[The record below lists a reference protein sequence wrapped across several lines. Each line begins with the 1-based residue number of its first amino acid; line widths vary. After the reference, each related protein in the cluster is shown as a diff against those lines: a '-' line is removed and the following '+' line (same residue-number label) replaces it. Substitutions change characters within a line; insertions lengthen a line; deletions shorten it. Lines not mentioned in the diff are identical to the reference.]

1 MNCRLMKMK
10 KSNSSKLTDFRN
22 FLYLV
27 WKHLNLPEPTPI
39 QYDIAEYLQHGP
51 RREVIEAFRGV
62 GKSYITSAFVVHQ
75 LLLDPECKVL
85 VVSASKNRSDDFSTF
100 TQRLIN
106 DMPVLHHLKP
116 REEQRASKISFDV
129 GPAGPSHS
137 PSVKSVGITGQLSGS
152 RADIIVADD
161 IEIPNNSA
169 TQMMREK
176 LAEAVKEFDAVLKP
190 DGRIIYL
197 GTPQTEM
204 SLYEE
209 LPNRGYDARIWPA
222 RYPSEAVRSR
232 YSGRLAPLVSDLLDR
247 DEEALTGLPT
257 DPKRFTD
264 EDLTERELSYGRSGF
279 SLQFML
285 DTSLSDADR
294 YPLKLSDLIVMPL
307 DNDKAPE
314 KVMWGRVPQNEI
326 KELPNLGLAGDKYYS
341 PQDTVGSYLDYTGS
355 VMAIDPSGRG
365 ADETAYAVVKMLNGQ
380 LFITDAGGVKGGY
393 AKETL
398 QALAVI
404 AKNNKVNEIIVES
417 NFGDG
422 MFTELFKPVIHKVY
436 EVTIN
441 EVRHSKQK
449 ELRIIDTLEPV
460 MNQHRLVI
468 DPKVIERDWQSVQNY
483 STEKAPKYTLAY
495 QMTRITKERGALA
508 HDDRLDALSMAV
520 AYWVEQ
526 MASDVDKAI
535 VDRKEELLME
545 TLERFSTNTLLK
557 PERGEV
563 GNQWFTL

>member
-1 MNCRLMKMK
+1 MMKMK

-27 WKHLNLPEPTPI
+27 WKHLNLPEPTPV

-75 LLLDPECKVL
+75 LLLNPEIKVL
-85 VVSASKNRSDDFSTF
+85 VVSASKNRADDFSTF

-209 LPNRGYDARIWPA
+209 LPNRGYEARIWPA
-222 RYPSEAVRSR
+222 RYPSDAVRSR
-232 YSGRLAPLVSDLLDR
+232 YSGRLAPMVGDLLDR
-247 DEEALTGLPT
+247 DVEGLTGTPT

-264 EDLTERELSYGRSGF
+264 DDLLERELSYGRSGF

-294 YPLKLSDLIVMPL
+294 YPLKLSDLIVMPM

-314 KVMWGRVPQNEI
+314 KVMWGRNPANEL
-326 KELPNLGLAGDKYYS
+326 KDLPNLGLAGDKYYG
-341 PQDTVGSYLDYTGS
+341 PQDTVGAYIDYTGS

-393 AKETL
+393 SNETL

-404 AKNNKVNEIIVES
+404 AKKNKINEVIVES

-422 MFTELFKPVIHKVY
+422 MFTELFKPVLHKVY
-436 EVTIN
+436 DVTVN

-460 MNQHRLVI
+460 MNQHRLAI

-483 STEKAPKYTLAY
+483 SQEKAPKYTLAY
-495 QMTRITKERGALA
+495 QMTRITKDRGALA

-520 AYWVEQ
+520 SYWVEQ
-526 MASDVDKAI
+526 MASDADKAI
-535 VDRKEELLME
+535 YDRKEELLME
-545 TLERFSTNTLLK
+545 TLEKFSTNTLLK
-557 PERGEV
+557 PDRGEV
-563 GNQWFTL
+563 NNTWFTI

>member
-1 MNCRLMKMK
+1 LTKTK

-22 FLYLV
+22 FLYMV
-27 WKHLNLPEPTPI
+27 WKHLNLPQPTPI
-39 QYDIAEYLQHGP
+39 QYDIAEYLQNGP

-75 LLLDPECKVL
+75 LLLDPEIKVL

-106 DMPVLHHLKP
+106 DMPVLQHLRP
-116 REEQRASKISFDV
+116 RDEQRNSKISFDV

-209 LPNRGYDARIWPA
+209 LPSRGYDARIWPA

-232 YSGRLAPLVSDLLDR
+232 YSGRLAPLVTDLLDR
-247 DEEALTGLPT
+247 DTEGLTGLPT

-264 EDLTERELSYGRSGF
+264 DDLLERELSYGRSGF

-285 DTSLSDADR
+285 DTSLSDGDR

-314 KVMWGRVPQNEI
+314 KIIWGRNPQYEI
-326 KELPNLGLAGDKYYS
+326 KELPNLGLAGDKYYGPS
-341 PQDTVGSYLDYTGS
+341 DTVGSYLDYTGS
-355 VMAIDPSGRG
+355 VMAVDPSGRG
-365 ADETAYAVVKMLNGQ
+365 ADETAYAVVKMLSGQ
-380 LFITDAGGVKGGY
+380 LFVTDAGGVKGGY
-393 AKETL
+393 SNEAL
-398 QALAVI
+398 QALAVV
-404 AKNNKVNEIIVES
+404 AKRNKVNEIIVES

-422 MFTELFKPVIHKVY
+422 MFTELFKPVLYKVHD
-436 EVTIN
+436 VTVG

-449 ELRIIDTLEPV
+449 EHRIIDTLEPV
-460 MNQHRLVI
+460 MNQHRLVF
-468 DPKVIERDWQSVQNY
+468 DPKVIERDWQSVQGY
-483 STEKAPKYTLAY
+483 SQEKAPKYTLAY
-495 QMTRITKERGALA
+495 QMTRITNLRGALA

-520 AYWVEQ
+520 SYWTEQ
-526 MASDVDKAI
+526 MAASADKAMH
-535 VDRKEELLME
+535 DRKEELLME
-545 TLERFSTNTLLK
+545 TLERFSTGSLLK
-557 PERGEV
+557 KQQAPEAS
-563 GNQWFTL
+563 QWFVVH

>member
-1 MNCRLMKMK
+1 MTKMK

-27 WKHLNLPEPTPI
+27 WKHLNLPEPTPV

-75 LLLDPECKVL
+75 LLLNPEIKVL
-85 VVSASKNRSDDFSTF
+85 VVSASKNRADDFSTF

-169 TQMMREK
+169 TQMMRDK

-209 LPNRGYDARIWPA
+209 LPNRGYEARIWPA

-232 YSGRLAPLVSDLLDR
+232 YSGRLAPMVADLLDR
-247 DEEALTGLPT
+247 DTEALTGTPT
-257 DPKRFTD
+257 DPRRFTD
-264 EDLTERELSYGRSGF
+264 EDLLERELSYGRSGF

-307 DNDKAPE
+307 DSQKAPE
-314 KVMWGRVPQNEI
+314 KIIWGRNPQNEI
-326 KELPNLGLAGDKYYS
+326 KELPNLGLAGDKYYTQ
-341 PQDTVGSYLDYTGS
+341 QDTVGSYLDYTGS
-355 VMAIDPSGRG
+355 VMSIDPSGRG
-365 ADETAYAVVKMLNGQ
+365 ADETAYAVIKMLNGQ
-380 LFITDAGGVKGGY
+380 LFVTDAGGVKGGY
-393 AKETL
+393 SNETL

-404 AKNNKVNEIIVES
+404 AKKNSVNEVIVES

-422 MFTELFKPVIHKVY
+422 MFTELFKPVLHKVY
-436 EVTIN
+436 DVTIN

-526 MASDVDKAI
+526 MASDADKAI
-535 VDRKEELLME
+535 YDRKEELLME
-545 TLERFSTNTLLK
+545 TLEKFSTNTLLK

-563 GNQWFTL
+563 GNTWFVI

>member
-1 MNCRLMKMK
+1 MMKMK

-27 WKHLNLPEPTPI
+27 WKHLNLPEPTPV

-75 LLLDPECKVL
+75 LLLNPEIKVL
-85 VVSASKNRSDDFSTF
+85 VVSASKNRADDFSTF

-209 LPNRGYDARIWPA
+209 LPNRGYEARIWPA
-222 RYPSEAVRSR
+222 RYPSDAVRSR
-232 YSGRLAPLVSDLLDR
+232 YSGRLAPMVGDLLDR
-247 DEEALTGLPT
+247 DLEGLTGTPT

-264 EDLTERELSYGRSGF
+264 DDLLERELSYGRSGF

-294 YPLKLSDLIVMPL
+294 YPLKLSDLIVMPM

-314 KVMWGRVPQNEI
+314 KVMWGRNPANEL
-326 KELPNLGLAGDKYYS
+326 KDLPNLGLAGDKYYG
-341 PQDTVGSYLDYTGS
+341 PQDTVGAYIDYTGS

-393 AKETL
+393 SNETL

-404 AKNNKVNEIIVES
+404 AKKNKINEVIVES

-422 MFTELFKPVIHKVY
+422 MFTELFKPVLHKVY
-436 EVTIN
+436 DVTVN

-460 MNQHRLVI
+460 MNQHRLAI

-483 STEKAPKYTLAY
+483 SQEKAPKYTLAY
-495 QMTRITKERGALA
+495 QMTRITKDRGALA

-520 AYWVEQ
+520 SYWVEQ
-526 MASDVDKAI
+526 MASDADKAI
-535 VDRKEELLME
+535 YDRKEELLME
-545 TLERFSTNTLLK
+545 TLEKFSTNTLLK
-557 PERGEV
+557 PDRGEV
-563 GNQWFTL
+563 NNTWFTI

>member
-1 MNCRLMKMK
+1 MK
-10 KSNSSKLTDFRN
+10 KKNLNSSKSKLTDFRN

-27 WKHLNLPEPTPI
+27 WKHLNLPQPTPV
-39 QYDIAEYLQHGP
+39 QYDIADYLQHGP
-51 RREVIEAFRGV
+51 RRMVIEAFRGV

-169 TQMMREK
+169 TQMMRDK

-209 LPNRGYDARIWPA
+209 LPNRGYEARIWPA

-232 YSGRLAPLVSDLLDR
+232 YSGRLAPLVGNLLDR
-247 DEEALTGLPT
+247 DEEALVGLPT

-264 EDLTERELSYGRSGF
+264 EDLLERELSYGRSGF

-314 KVMWGRVPQNEI
+314 KVMWGRIPQNEI

-380 LFITDAGGVKGGY
+380 LFVTDAGGVKGGY

-398 QALAVI
+398 QALSVI

-436 EVTIN
+436 DVTIN

-526 MASDVDKAI
+526 MASDADKAI

-563 GNQWFTL
+563 GNSWFTI

>member
-1 MNCRLMKMK
+1 MKMT

-75 LLLDPECKVL
+75 LLLDPEKKVL

-232 YSGRLAPLVSDLLDR
+232 YSGRLAPLVGDLLDR
-247 DEEALTGLPT
+247 DEEGLTGLPT

-264 EDLTERELSYGRSGF
+264 DDLLERELSYGRSGF

-307 DNDKAPE
+307 DNQKAPE
-314 KVMWGRVPQNEI
+314 KIIWGRNPANEL

-341 PQDTVGSYLDYTGS
+341 QQETVGSYLDYTGS

-380 LFITDAGGVKGGY
+380 LFVTDAGGVKGGY
-393 AKETL
+393 SSETL

-404 AKNNKVNEIIVES
+404 AKRGQVNEIIIES

-422 MFTELFKPVIHKVY
+422 MFTELFKPVLHKVY
-436 EVTIN
+436 EVTVN

-495 QMTRITKERGALA
+495 QMTRITKDRGALA
-508 HDDRLDALSMAV
+508 HDDRLDALSMAI

-526 MASDVDKAI
+526 MASDADKAI
-535 VDRKEELLME
+535 YDRKEEMLMD

-563 GNQWFTL
+563 GNTWFSI

>member
-1 MNCRLMKMK
+1 M
-10 KSNSSKLTDFRN
+10 
-22 FLYLV
+22 V
-27 WKHLNLPEPTPI
+27 WKHLNLPQPTPI
-39 QYDIAEYLQHGP
+39 QYDIAEYLQNGP

-75 LLLDPECKVL
+75 LLLDPELKVL

-106 DMPVLHHLKP
+106 DMPVLQHLRP
-116 REEQRASKISFDV
+116 RDEQRNSKISFDV

-209 LPNRGYDARIWPA
+209 LPSRGYDARIWPA

-232 YSGRLAPLVSDLLDR
+232 YSGKLAPLVGDLLDR
-247 DEEALTGLPT
+247 DTEGLTGLPT
-257 DPKRFTD
+257 DPRRFTD
-264 EDLTERELSYGRSGF
+264 DDLLERELSYGRSGF

-285 DTSLSDADR
+285 DTSLSDGDR

-307 DNDKAPE
+307 DNDKACE
-314 KVMWGRVPQNEI
+314 KIIWGRNPQYEI
-326 KELPNLGLAGDKYYS
+326 KELPNLGLAGDKYYGPS
-341 PQDTVGSYLDYTGS
+341 DTVGSYLDYTGS
-355 VMAIDPSGRG
+355 VMAVDPSGRG
-365 ADETAYAVVKMLNGQ
+365 ADETAFAVVKMLSGQ
-380 LFITDAGGVKGGY
+380 LFVTDAGGVKGGY
-393 AKETL
+393 SNEAL
-398 QALAVI
+398 QALAVV
-404 AKNNKVNEIIVES
+404 AKRNKVNEIIVES

-422 MFTELFKPVIHKVY
+422 MFTELFKPVLYKVHD
-436 EVTIN
+436 VTVN

-460 MNQHRLVI
+460 MNQHRLIV
-468 DPKVIERDWQSVQNY
+468 DPKVIERDWQSVQGY
-483 STEKAPKYTLAY
+483 SQEKAPKYCLAY
-495 QMTRITKERGALA
+495 QMTRITNLRGALA

-520 AYWVEQ
+520 SYWTEQ
-526 MASDVDKAI
+526 MAASADKAMF
-535 VDRKEELLME
+535 DRKEELLME
-545 TLERFSTNTLLK
+545 TLEQFSTGSLLK
-557 PERGEV
+557 KQQAPETA
-563 GNQWFTL
+563 QWFVVN

>member
-1 MNCRLMKMK
+1 MK
-10 KSNSSKLTDFRN
+10 KKNLNSSKSKLTDFRN

-27 WKHLNLPEPTPI
+27 WKHLNLPQPTPI
-39 QYDIAEYLQHGP
+39 QYDIADYLQHGP
-51 RREVIEAFRGV
+51 RRMVIEAFRGV

-106 DMPVLHHLKP
+106 DMPVLNHLKP

-169 TQMMREK
+169 TQMMRDK

-209 LPNRGYDARIWPA
+209 LPNRGYEARIWPA

-232 YSGRLAPLVSDLLDR
+232 YSGRLAPLVGNLLDR

-264 EDLTERELSYGRSGF
+264 EDLLERELSYGRSGF

-314 KVMWGRVPQNEI
+314 KVMWGRIPQNEI

-380 LFITDAGGVKGGY
+380 LFVTDAGGVKGGY

-398 QALAVI
+398 QALSVI

-436 EVTIN
+436 DVTIN

-526 MASDVDKAI
+526 MASDADKAI

-563 GNQWFTL
+563 GNSWFTI

>member
-1 MNCRLMKMK
+1 MKMK

-232 YSGRLAPLVSDLLDR
+232 YSGRLAPMVNDLLDK

-307 DNDKAPE
+307 DMDKAPE

-326 KELPNLGLAGDKYYS
+326 KELPNLGLAGDKYFT

-495 QMTRITKERGALA
+495 QMTRITKDRGALA
-508 HDDRLDALSMAV
+508 HDDRLDALSMAI

-563 GNQWFTL
+563 GNQWFIL

>member
-1 MNCRLMKMK
+1 MKMK

-27 WKHLNLPEPTPI
+27 WKHLNLPEPTPV

-75 LLLDPECKVL
+75 LLLNPEIKVL
-85 VVSASKNRSDDFSTF
+85 VVSASKNRADDFSTF

-209 LPNRGYDARIWPA
+209 LPNRGYEARIWPA

-247 DEEALTGLPT
+247 NTEALTGTPT

-264 EDLTERELSYGRSGF
+264 EDLLERELSYGRSGF

-314 KVMWGRVPQNEI
+314 KIMWGRNPQNEL
-326 KELPNLGLAGDKYYS
+326 KDLPNLGLAGDKYYG
-341 PQDTVGSYLDYTGS
+341 PQDTVGSYIDYTGS
-355 VMAIDPSGRG
+355 VMAVDPSGRG

-393 AKETL
+393 SNETL
-398 QALAVI
+398 QSLAVI
-404 AKNNKVNEIIVES
+404 AKKNKINEVIVES

-422 MFTELFKPVIHKVY
+422 MFTELFKPVLHKVY
-436 EVTIN
+436 DVTVN

-460 MNQHRLVI
+460 MNQHRLVV

-483 STEKAPKYTLAY
+483 SQEKAPKYTLAY
-495 QMTRITKERGALA
+495 QMTRITKDRGALA
-508 HDDRLDALSMAV
+508 HDDRLDALSMAIS
-520 AYWVEQ
+520 YWVEQ
-526 MASDVDKAI
+526 MASDADKAI
-535 VDRKEELLME
+535 YDRKEELLME
-545 TLERFSTNTLLK
+545 TLEKFSTNTLLK
-557 PERGEV
+557 PDRGEV
-563 GNQWFTL
+563 GNTWFTI

>member
-1 MNCRLMKMK
+1 MTKTK

-22 FLYLV
+22 FLYMV
-27 WKHLNLPEPTPI
+27 WKHLNLPQPTPI
-39 QYDIAEYLQHGP
+39 QYDIAEYLQNGP

-75 LLLDPECKVL
+75 LLLDPEIKVL

-106 DMPVLHHLKP
+106 DMPVLQHLRP
-116 REEQRASKISFDV
+116 RDEQRNSKISFDV

-209 LPNRGYDARIWPA
+209 LPSRGYDARIWPA

-232 YSGRLAPLVSDLLDR
+232 YSGRLAPLVTDLLDR
-247 DEEALTGLPT
+247 DTQGLTGLPT

-264 EDLTERELSYGRSGF
+264 EDLLERELSYGRSGF

-285 DTSLSDADR
+285 DTSLSDGDR

-314 KVMWGRVPQNEI
+314 KIIWGRNPQYEI
-326 KELPNLGLAGDKYYS
+326 KELPNLGLAGDKYYGPS
-341 PQDTVGSYLDYTGS
+341 DTVGSYLDYTGS
-355 VMAIDPSGRG
+355 VMAVDPSGRG
-365 ADETAYAVVKMLNGQ
+365 ADETAYAVVKMLSGQ
-380 LFITDAGGVKGGY
+380 LFVTDAGGVKGGY
-393 AKETL
+393 SNEAL
-398 QALAVI
+398 QALAVV
-404 AKNNKVNEIIVES
+404 AKRNKVNEIIVES

-422 MFTELFKPVIHKVY
+422 MFTELFKPVLYKVHD
-436 EVTIN
+436 VTVG

-460 MNQHRLVI
+460 MNQHRLVF
-468 DPKVIERDWQSVQNY
+468 DPKVIERDWQSVQGY
-483 STEKAPKYTLAY
+483 SQEKAPKYCLAY
-495 QMTRITKERGALA
+495 QMTRITNLRGALA

-520 AYWVEQ
+520 SYWTEQ
-526 MASDVDKAI
+526 MAASADKAMF
-535 VDRKEELLME
+535 DRKEELLMD
-545 TLERFSTNTLLK
+545 TLERFSTGSLLK
-557 PERGEV
+557 KQQAPEAS
-563 GNQWFTL
+563 QWFTVH

>member
-326 KELPNLGLAGDKYYS
+326 KELPNLGLAGDKYFT

-508 HDDRLDALSMAV
+508 HDDRLDALSMAI

-557 PERGEV
+557 PQRSEV